1 MLLFIGA
8 SEIIIILLFVVVFFG
23 ANKIPSFARSAGK
36 FIREIKHA
44 SNEIKEEINKNANI
58 IKEDRDIN
66 T

>member
-23 ANKIPSFARSAGK
+23 ANKIPSFARSTGK